1 MENLVSVADRLQW
14 AINLGQEHDANPYQR
29 ALLSYIA
36 FRSGPE
42 NVGAWPSREKISR
55 DTGMHEN
62 TITRVLSWWVD
73 RGVLLRTRRHH
84 SSTTYQL
91 QESEHHR
98 GALTM
103 ADAQIGEPDR
113 ELDDANCQ
121 NTTEVPI
128 KEPER
133 NKENE
138 QEKDNTYTVI
148 RELREYLWGI
158 VLMMTYPRPSGP
170 SWTT

>member
-1 MENLVSVADRLQW
+1 MASTADRHQW
-14 AINLGQEHDANPYQR
+14 AIDRGKEYDASPFQR
-29 ALLSYIA
+29 ALLAYIA

-42 NVGAWPSREKISR
+42 NAGAWPSRDKIKR

-73 RGVLLRTRRHH
+73 RGVLHRTRRHH

-91 QESEHHR
+91 QESEHHT
-98 GALTM
+98 GALTVSDAM

-121 NTTEVPI
+121 NTTEVL
-128 KEPER
+128 
-133 NKENE
+133 
-138 QEKDNTYTVI
+138 QEHHAGVSRTPQ
-148 RELREYLWGI
+148 RF
-158 VLMMTYPRPSGP
+158 P
-170 SWTT
+170 